1 MELSKPLYIF
11 VSFDNN
17 QNQNTMKQTKKS
29 KRAMLAA
36 VGKANREVYI
46 EQNPHGFASVHKVH
60 KSKKAYNRKRE
71 KTFHHE

>member
-1 MELSKPLYIF
+1 MYHSITNKKKT
-11 VSFDNN
+11 
-17 QNQNTMKQTKKS
+17 TMKRTKKS

-60 KSKKAYNRKRE
+60 KSKKNI
-71 KTFHHE
+71 